1 MYIRVNKNTII
12 NVEVVKGEPLDLD
25 IYAIDNPNYIEV
37 NSWEEFMDKIKD
49 LTTDESRQKPN
60 K

>member
-1 MYIRVNKNTII
+1 MYIRVNKDTII
-12 NVEVVKGEPLDLD
+12 NVEVVKGEPIDLD

-37 NSWEEFMDKIKD
+37 NSLEEFMHKIKD
-49 LTTDESRQKPN
+49 LITDESRQKPN

>member
-12 NVEVVKGEPLDLD
+12 NVEVIKGEPLDLD

-37 NSWEEFMDKIKD
+37 NSWEELMHKIED
-49 LTTDESRQKPN
+49 ITN
-60 K
+60 KEEV

>member
-12 NVEVVKGEPLDLD
+12 NIEVVKGEPLDLD

-37 NSWEEFMDKIKD
+37 NSWKEFTNKVKD
-49 LTTDESRQKPN
+49 IANSESEDN
-60 K
+60 